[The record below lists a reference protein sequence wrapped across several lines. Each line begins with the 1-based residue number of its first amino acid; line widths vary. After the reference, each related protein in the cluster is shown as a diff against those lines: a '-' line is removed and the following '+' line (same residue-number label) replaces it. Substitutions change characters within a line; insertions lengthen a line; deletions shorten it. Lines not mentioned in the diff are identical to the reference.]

1 MRAWKLPQWSFSIWD
16 GCGQH
21 RMIPVVQTCPLSHV
35 VHVHF
40 FVVFLVFGRLWPCLV
55 VFLWQVCCVWLYDRT
70 IGVFGVLLWPKA
82 VLVVVRLR
90 WWLALLI
97 YLLYGLCKKF
107 SGSFWKMSPQMLL
120 FFFWTRLSGSSFQ
133 GPASASVCQHWHNQA
148 CIESYLCRRFDVVVA
163 PYLLQSC
170 YRWCCQV
177 YPCAYFLW
185 GVALWGNDRPEVFEW
200 FFFFEVFSIH

>member
-40 FVVFLVFGRLWPCLV
+40 VVVFLVFGRLWPCLV
-55 VFLWQVCCVWLYDRT
+55 MFLWQVCCVWLYDRT
-70 IGVFGVLLWPKA
+70 IGVVAVLLWPKA

-107 SGSFWKMSPQMLL
+107 SGSFWKISSQMLL
-120 FFFWTRLSGSSFQ
+120 FFFWTRLSGSSFRIRM
-133 GPASASVCQHWHNQA
+133 SALTQPGLYRVVSLLPFWCCCCSISSSVLLSLMLPGLSVCVFPLWSRPLRKWSTRG
-148 CIESYLCRRFDVVVA
+148 IWMIF
-163 PYLLQSC
+163 LL
-170 YRWCCQV
+170 R
-177 YPCAYFLW
+177 
-185 GVALWGNDRPEVFEW
+185 GVLH
-200 FFFFEVFSIH
+200 SLI